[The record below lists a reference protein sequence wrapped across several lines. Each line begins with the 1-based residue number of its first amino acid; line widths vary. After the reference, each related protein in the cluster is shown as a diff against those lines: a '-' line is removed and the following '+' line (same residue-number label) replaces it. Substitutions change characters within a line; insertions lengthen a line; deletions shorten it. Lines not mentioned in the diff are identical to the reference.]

1 MNIIITRPLND
12 TENLMQDLFN
22 LGHKIMHIPT
32 LKISNAYLDPI
43 EIKNFNAFIFTSSN
57 AVRNLIVNGEKKKYK
72 VLLRRFSYRKNC
84 KN

>member
-72 VLLRRFSYRKNC
+72 VLLRRFSY
-84 KN
+84 